1 MKYAVIVA
9 GALSVLVLGAC
20 EQPSNVAPEAPAAV
34 VLVPVPGPAGR
45 QGEEGKVGATGSTGM
60 VGSPGMTGSPGMMGT
75 AGEKG
80 EQGKT
85 GGDTTV
91 VVVPAK

>member
-1 MKYAVIVA
+1 
-9 GALSVLVLGAC
+9 
-20 EQPSNVAPEAPAAV
+20 
-34 VLVPVPGPAGR
+34 
-45 QGEEGKVGATGSTGM
+45 
-60 VGSPGMTGSPGMMGT
+60 MTGAPGMMGPD
-75 AGEKG
+75 GVQG

>member
-1 MKYAVIVA
+1 
-9 GALSVLVLGAC
+9 
-20 EQPSNVAPEAPAAV
+20 
-34 VLVPVPGPAGR
+34 
-45 QGEEGKVGATGSTGM
+45 
-60 VGSPGMTGSPGMMGT
+60 MMGT
-75 AGEKG
+75 EGQQGEKG

>member
-1 MKYAVIVA
+1 
-9 GALSVLVLGAC
+9 
-20 EQPSNVAPEAPAAV
+20 
-34 VLVPVPGPAGR
+34 
-45 QGEEGKVGATGSTGM
+45 
-60 VGSPGMTGSPGMMGT
+60 MTGTPGMMGVE
-75 AGEKG
+75 GEKG

>member
-1 MKYAVIVA
+1 
-9 GALSVLVLGAC
+9 
-20 EQPSNVAPEAPAAV
+20 
-34 VLVPVPGPAGR
+34 
-45 QGEEGKVGATGSTGM
+45 
-60 VGSPGMTGSPGMMGT
+60 MTGTPGMMG
-75 AGEKG
+75 AEGEKG

>member
-1 MKYAVIVA
+1 
-9 GALSVLVLGAC
+9 
-20 EQPSNVAPEAPAAV
+20 
-34 VLVPVPGPAGR
+34 
-45 QGEEGKVGATGSTGM
+45 
-60 VGSPGMTGSPGMMGT
+60 MTGTPGKMGVE
-75 AGEKG
+75 GEKG

>member
-1 MKYAVIVA
+1 
-9 GALSVLVLGAC
+9 
-20 EQPSNVAPEAPAAV
+20 
-34 VLVPVPGPAGR
+34 
-45 QGEEGKVGATGSTGM
+45 
-60 VGSPGMTGSPGMMGT
+60 MTGSPGMMG
-75 AGEKG
+75 AEGEGEKG

>member
-1 MKYAVIVA
+1 
-9 GALSVLVLGAC
+9 
-20 EQPSNVAPEAPAAV
+20 
-34 VLVPVPGPAGR
+34 
-45 QGEEGKVGATGSTGM
+45 
-60 VGSPGMTGSPGMMGT
+60 MTGTPGMMGT
-75 AGEKG
+75 EGERG

>member
-1 MKYAVIVA
+1 
-9 GALSVLVLGAC
+9 
-20 EQPSNVAPEAPAAV
+20 
-34 VLVPVPGPAGR
+34 
-45 QGEEGKVGATGSTGM
+45 
-60 VGSPGMTGSPGMMGT
+60 MMGT
-75 AGEKG
+75 EGERG

>member
-1 MKYAVIVA
+1 
-9 GALSVLVLGAC
+9 
-20 EQPSNVAPEAPAAV
+20 
-34 VLVPVPGPAGR
+34 
-45 QGEEGKVGATGSTGM
+45 
-60 VGSPGMTGSPGMMGT
+60 MMGT
-75 AGEKG
+75 EGVKG